1 MRPHRNVEKKHFCP
15 DCDHFH
21 HVPNSNVP
29 NSVGVCLYNP
39 PAPFIVGMVPIAASV
54 VRADP
59 PEQQQMAPVIRA
71 YYPPVGGGDT
81 CSQWTPRPAGEA

>member
-1 MRPHRNVEKKHFCP
+1 MQNHRNVEKKHFCP

-39 PAPFIVGMVPIAASV
+39 PAPFIVGMVPIAPLVANP
-54 VRADP
+54 DP
-59 PEQQQMAPVIRA
+59 TSNTMAPVIRA
-71 YYPPVGGGDT
+71 YYPPVGREDT

>member
-1 MRPHRNVEKKHFCP
+1 MQNHRNVQKKHFCP
-15 DCDHFH
+15 ACDHFH
-21 HVPNSNVP
+21 HVP

-71 YYPPVGGGDT
+71 YYPPVGREDT